1 MGATY
6 QRDEIVQ
13 VRSTWP
19 DGIFPGENCLPYDG
33 SKVPDCSEYI
43 DPNHYIPYYHEHSQ
57 SKKSGH
63 LKYIIA
69 YPTQTAAVSGSVVR
83 LTRLASLNALPV
95 LASVLVDLD
104 RTTATSSA
112 RVNRDTSGQTPST
125 TSEPSIDAFLKKK
138 S

>member
-57 SKKSGH
+57 SKKSGQ
-63 LKYIIA
+63 LQYIIA
-69 YPTQTAAVSGSVVR
+69 YPTQTAAVSGSVVQ
-83 LTRLASLNALPV
+83 LTRLASLSALPV

-125 TSEPSIDAFLKKK
+125 TSEPSIDAF
-138 S
+138 